1 MANREYVCR
10 KVRLMNMCYK
20 IEVQN
25 KNAEKLDKKLNEL
38 NAPQFLRDYLNE
50 LESKSGALNYLV
62 AIKDFLQWLIENNII
77 NKKSI
82 SGIEVSDFSDLRP
95 QNISSYLRYKETNGM
110 SPTTTETRKNII
122 KSFIQDIYSYRE
134 CLLREVYSKIED
146 FYKMIK
152 YKGIPSG
159 NNLIKKLPTE
169 KQLNDMEEK
178 IMWKKDI
185 PVRNRNIAIFRVL
198 RGTGIRESE
207 LAGLDLSDLH
217 LKEEMP
223 YITILGKGVYREI
236 QNRTVYLSGSALKA
250 LREWLEYRLT
260 LDNIIDTEA
269 VFINKNG
276 TRTTEK
282 NIKQIFENYG
292 NGITPHMM
300 RHYYAT
306 IMNQSGNLAFV
317 QQQLGHSSVKTTVK
331 NYANGA
337 VGMKNVLSKM

>member
-1 MANREYVCR
+1 
-10 KVRLMNMCYK
+10 MCYK

-25 KNAEKLDKKLNEL
+25 KNAEKLNRKLDEL

-62 AIKDFLQWLIENNII
+62 AIKDFLQWLIESNII

-95 QNISSYLRYKETNGM
+95 QNVSSYLRYKETNGM

-134 CLLREVYSKIED
+134 CLLREVYNNIED

-159 NNLIKKLPTE
+159 NNLTKKLPTE

-185 PVRNRNIAIFRVL
+185 PVRNRNIAVFRVL

-217 LKEEMP
+217 LDEEMP
-223 YITILGKGVYREI
+223 YITILGKGVYREM
-236 QNRTVYLSGSALKA
+236 QNRMVYLSGSALKA
-250 LREWLEYRLT
+250 LSEWLEYRNT
-260 LDNIIDTEA
+260 LDNIVDTKA
-269 VFINKNG
+269 VFVNKNG
-276 TRTTEK
+276 TRTTER
-282 NIKQIFENYG
+282 NVKQIFENYG

-300 RHYYAT
+300 RHYYAS
-306 IMNQSGNLAFV
+306 IMNRNGNLAFV
-317 QQQLGHSSVKTTVK
+317 QQQLGHSSVNTTVN

-337 VGMKNVLSKM
+337 VGMKDVLNNM

>member
-10 KVRLMNMCYK
+10 KVRLINMCYK

-25 KNAEKLDKKLNEL
+25 KNAEKLNRKLDEL
-38 NAPQFLRDYLNE
+38 NLPIYMRKYFTVKI
-50 LESKSGALNYLV
+50 ESKAGALNYLGV
-62 AIKDFLQWLIENNII
+62 IVDLLNWFIEDKII
-77 NKKSI
+77 NKERI
-82 SGIEVSDFSDLRP
+82 SDIESSDFTDIMAEDITL
-95 QNISSYLRYKETNGM
+95 YLKIKEQNGM
-110 SPTTTETRKNII
+110 SPTTLETMKHIISSFWYYMSRVKGTEI
-122 KSFIQDIYSYRE
+122 KDGFFKD
-134 CLLREVYSKIED
+134 VT
-146 FYKMIK
+146 

-159 NNLIKKLPTE
+159 NNLTKKLPTE

-178 IMWKKDI
+178 IMWKKDV

-217 LKEEMP
+217 LDEEMP
-223 YITILGKGVYREI
+223 YITILGKGVYREM

-250 LREWLEYRLT
+250 LREWLEYRNI
-260 LDNIIDTEA
+260 LDNIVDKEA
-269 VFINKNG
+269 VFVNKNG
-276 TRTTEK
+276 TRTTER

-300 RHYYAT
+300 RHYYASV
-306 IMNQSGNLAFV
+306 MNQNGNLAFV
-317 QQQLGHSSVKTTVK
+317 QQQLGHSSVNTTVN

-337 VGMKNVLSKM
+337 VGMKEKLMEM

>member
-1 MANREYVCR
+1 
-10 KVRLMNMCYK
+10 MCYK

-25 KNAEKLDKKLNEL
+25 KNAEKLDRKLNEL

-62 AIKDFLQWLIENNII
+62 AIKDFLQWLIESNII

-134 CLLREVYSKIED
+134 CLLREVYNNIED

-159 NNLIKKLPTE
+159 NNLTKKLPTE
-169 KQLNDMEEK
+169 KQLNEMEEK

-217 LKEEMP
+217 LDEEMP
-223 YITILGKGVYREI
+223 YITILGKGVYREM

-250 LREWLEYRLT
+250 IREWLEYRST
-260 LDNIIDTEA
+260 LDNIVDTEA

-276 TRTTEK
+276 TRTTER

-300 RHYYAT
+300 RHYYASV
-306 IMNQSGNLAFV
+306 MNQNGNLAFV
-317 QQQLGHSSVKTTVK
+317 QQQLGHSSVNTTVN

-337 VGMKNVLSKM
+337 VGMKDVLSNM

>member
-1 MANREYVCR
+1 MVLCGRN
-10 KVRLMNMCYK
+10 
-20 IEVQN
+20 IH
-25 KNAEKLDKKLNEL
+25 
-38 NAPQFLRDYLNE
+38 
-50 LESKSGALNYLV
+50 LV

-77 NKKSI
+77 ISKSI
-82 SGIEVSDFSDLRP
+82 SEIEVSDFSDLRP
-95 QNISSYLRYKETNGM
+95 QNVSSYLRYKETNGM

-134 CLLREVYSKIED
+134 CLLREIYNNIED

-159 NNLIKKLPTE
+159 NNLTKKLPTE

-217 LKEEMP
+217 LDEEMP
-223 YITILGKGVYREI
+223 YITILGKGVYREM
-236 QNRTVYLSGSALKA
+236 QNRPVYLSGSALKA
-250 LREWLEYRLT
+250 LREWLEYRST
-260 LDNIIDTEA
+260 LDNIVDTEA
-269 VFINKNG
+269 VFVNKNG
-276 TRTTEK
+276 TRTTER

-292 NGITPHMM
+292 NGISPHMM
-300 RHYYAT
+300 RHYYASV
-306 IMNQSGNLAFV
+306 MNQNGNIAFV
-317 QQQLGHSSVKTTVK
+317 QQQLGHSSVNTTVN

-337 VGMKNVLSKM
+337 VGMKDVLENM

>member
-1 MANREYVCR
+1 
-10 KVRLMNMCYK
+10 MCYK

-25 KNAEKLDKKLNEL
+25 KNAEKLNRKLDEL
-38 NAPQFLRDYLNE
+38 NLPIYMRKYFTVKI
-50 LESKSGALNYLV
+50 ESKAGALNYLGV
-62 AIKDFLQWLIENNII
+62 IVDLLNWFIEEKVIDKTNI
-77 NKKSI
+77 SD
-82 SGIEVSDFSDLRP
+82 IEPSDFTDIMAEDITL
-95 QNISSYLRYKETNGM
+95 YLKTKEQNGM
-110 SPTTTETRKNII
+110 SPTTLETRKHII
-122 KSFIQDIYSYRE
+122 SSFWDYMSRVKGTE
-134 CLLREVYSKIED
+134 
-146 FYKMIK
+146 IK
-152 YKGIPSG
+152 DGFFKDVTYKGIPSG
-159 NNLIKKLPTE
+159 NNLTKKLPTE

-217 LKEEMP
+217 LDEEMP
-223 YITILGKGVYREI
+223 YITILGKGVYREM

-250 LREWLEYRLT
+250 IREWLEYRST

-276 TRTTEK
+276 TRTTER

-300 RHYYAT
+300 RHYYASV
-306 IMNQSGNLAFV
+306 MNQNGNLAFV
-317 QQQLGHSSVKTTVK
+317 QQQLGHSSVNTTVN

-337 VGMKNVLSKM
+337 VGMKEKLMEM

>member
-1 MANREYVCR
+1 
-10 KVRLMNMCYK
+10 MCYK

-25 KNAEKLDKKLNEL
+25 KNAEKLNRKLDEL

-50 LESKSGALNYLV
+50 LESKNGALNYLV
-62 AIKDFLQWLIENNII
+62 AIKDFLQWLIESNVI

-82 SGIEVSDFSDLRP
+82 SEIEVFDFSDLRP

-122 KSFIQDIYSYRE
+122 KSFIKNVYSYRE
-134 CLLREVYSKIED
+134 CLLRELYNSMED
-146 FYKMIK
+146 FSKQIK
-152 YKGIPSG
+152 YKGISSK
-159 NNLIKKLPTE
+159 NNLTQKLPTE
-169 KQLNDMEEK
+169 NQLNDMEEK
-178 IMWKKDI
+178 IMWKKDEC
-185 PVRNRNIAIFRVL
+185 VRNRNIAIFRVL

-217 LKEEMP
+217 LDEEMP
-223 YITILGKGVYREI
+223 YITILGKSVYREM

-250 LREWLEYRLT
+250 LREWLKYRNT
-260 LDNIIDTEA
+260 LDNIVDKEA
-269 VFINKNG
+269 VFVNKNG
-276 TRTTEK
+276 TRTTER

-300 RHYYAT
+300 RHYYAS
-306 IMNQSGNLAFV
+306 IMNRNGNLAFV
-317 QQQLGHSSVKTTVK
+317 QQQLGHSSVNTTVN

-337 VGMKNVLSKM
+337 VGMREKLMEM

>member
-1 MANREYVCR
+1 
-10 KVRLMNMCYK
+10 MCYK

-25 KNAEKLDKKLNEL
+25 KNAEKLNRKLDEL

-62 AIKDFLQWLIENNII
+62 AIKDFLQWLIKNNII

-134 CLLREVYSKIED
+134 CLLREVYNNIED

-159 NNLIKKLPTE
+159 NNLTKKLPTE

-207 LAGLDLSDLH
+207 LAGLDLTDLH
-217 LKEEMP
+217 LDEEMP
-223 YITILGKGVYREI
+223 YITILGKGVYREM

-250 LREWLEYRLT
+250 LSEWLEYRNT
-260 LDNIIDTEA
+260 LDNIVDTEA

-276 TRTTEK
+276 TRTTER

-300 RHYYAT
+300 RHYYASV
-306 IMNQSGNLAFV
+306 MNQNGNLAFV
-317 QQQLGHSSVKTTVK
+317 QQQLGHSSVNTTVN

-337 VGMKNVLSKM
+337 VGMKEKLMEM

>member
-1 MANREYVCR
+1 
-10 KVRLMNMCYK
+10 MCYK

-134 CLLREVYSKIED
+134 CLLREVYSNIED
-146 FYKMIK
+146 FYKMVK

-185 PVRNRNIAIFRVL
+185 PVRNRNITIFRVL

-217 LKEEMP
+217 LDEEMP
-223 YITILGKGVYREI
+223 YITILGKGVYREM

-250 LREWLEYRLT
+250 LNEWLEYRNT
-260 LDNIIDTEA
+260 LDNIVDTEA

-276 TRTTEK
+276 TRTTER

-300 RHYYAT
+300 RHYYAS
-306 IMNQSGNLAFV
+306 IMNQNGNLAFV
-317 QQQLGHSSVKTTVK
+317 QQQLGHSSVNTTVN

-337 VGMKNVLSKM
+337 VGMKDVLNNM

>member
-1 MANREYVCR
+1 
-10 KVRLMNMCYK
+10 MCYK

-25 KNAEKLDKKLNEL
+25 KNAEKLNRKLDEL
-38 NAPQFLRDYLNE
+38 NLPIYMRKYFTVKI
-50 LESKSGALNYLV
+50 ESKAGALNYLGV
-62 AIKDFLQWLIENNII
+62 IVDLLNWFIKEKMIDKTNISDIEP
-77 NKKSI
+77 
-82 SGIEVSDFSDLRP
+82 SDFTDIMAEDITL
-95 QNISSYLRYKETNGM
+95 YLKTKEQNGM
-110 SPTTTETRKNII
+110 SPTTLETRKHII
-122 KSFIQDIYSYRE
+122 SSFWDYMSRVKGTE
-134 CLLREVYSKIED
+134 
-146 FYKMIK
+146 IK
-152 YKGIPSG
+152 DGFFKDVTYKGIPSG
-159 NNLIKKLPTE
+159 NNLTKKLPTE

-217 LKEEMP
+217 LDEEMP
-223 YITILGKGVYREI
+223 YITILGKGVYREM

-250 LREWLEYRLT
+250 LSEWLEYRNT
-260 LDNIIDTEA
+260 LDNIVDTEA

-276 TRTTEK
+276 TRTTER

-300 RHYYAT
+300 RHYYASV
-306 IMNQSGNLAFV
+306 MNQNGNLAFV
-317 QQQLGHSSVKTTVK
+317 QQQLGHSSVNTTVN

-337 VGMKNVLSKM
+337 VGMREKLMEM

>member
-1 MANREYVCR
+1 
-10 KVRLMNMCYK
+10 MCYK
-20 IEVQN
+20 IKVQN
-25 KNAEKLDKKLNEL
+25 KNAEKLNRKLDEL

-62 AIKDFLQWLIENNII
+62 AIKDFLQWLIESNII

-134 CLLREVYSKIED
+134 CLLREVYNNIED

-159 NNLIKKLPTE
+159 NNLTKKLPTE

-178 IMWKKDI
+178 IMWKKDV

-217 LKEEMP
+217 LDEEMP
-223 YITILGKGVYREI
+223 YITILGKGVYREM

-250 LREWLEYRLT
+250 LREWLEYRNA
-260 LDNIIDTEA
+260 LDNIVDTEA
-269 VFINKNG
+269 VFVNKNG
-276 TRTTEK
+276 TRTTER

-300 RHYYAT
+300 RHYYAS
-306 IMNQSGNLAFV
+306 IMNQNGNLAFV
-317 QQQLGHSSVKTTVK
+317 QQQLGHSSVNTTVN

-337 VGMKNVLSKM
+337 VGMREKLMEM

>member
-1 MANREYVCR
+1 
-10 KVRLMNMCYK
+10 MCYK

-25 KNAEKLDKKLNEL
+25 KNAEKLNRKLDEL

-50 LESKSGALNYLV
+50 LESKNGALNYLV
-62 AIKDFLQWLIENNII
+62 AIKDFLQWLIESNII

-134 CLLREVYSKIED
+134 CLLREVYNNIED

-159 NNLIKKLPTE
+159 NNLTKKLPTE

-217 LKEEMP
+217 LNEEMP
-223 YITILGKGVYREI
+223 YITILGKGVYREM

-250 LREWLEYRLT
+250 IREWLEYRST

-276 TRTTEK
+276 TRTTER

-300 RHYYAT
+300 RHYYASV
-306 IMNQSGNLAFV
+306 MNQNGNLAFV
-317 QQQLGHSSVKTTVK
+317 QQQLGHSSVNTTVN

-337 VGMKNVLSKM
+337 VGMREKLMEM

>member
-1 MANREYVCR
+1 
-10 KVRLMNMCYK
+10 MCYK

-25 KNAEKLDKKLNEL
+25 KNAEKLNRKLDEL

-50 LESKSGALNYLV
+50 LESKNGALNYLV
-62 AIKDFLQWLIENNII
+62 AIKDFLQWLIESNII

-82 SGIEVSDFSDLRP
+82 SEIEVSDFSDLRP

-134 CLLREVYSKIED
+134 CLLREIYSNIED

-159 NNLIKKLPTE
+159 NNLTKKLPTE

-178 IMWKKDI
+178 IMWKKDEC
-185 PVRNRNIAIFRVL
+185 VRNRNIAIFRVL

-217 LKEEMP
+217 LDEEMP
-223 YITILGKGVYREI
+223 YITILGKGMYREM

-250 LREWLEYRLT
+250 LREWLEYRST
-260 LDNIIDTEA
+260 LDNIVDTEA
-269 VFINKNG
+269 VFVNKNG
-276 TRTTEK
+276 TRTTER

-300 RHYYAT
+300 RHYYASV
-306 IMNQSGNLAFV
+306 MNQNGNLAFV
-317 QQQLGHSSVKTTVK
+317 QQQLGHSSVNTTVN

-337 VGMKNVLSKM
+337 VGMKEKLMEM

>member
-1 MANREYVCR
+1 
-10 KVRLMNMCYK
+10 MCYK

-25 KNAEKLDKKLNEL
+25 KNAEKLNRKLDEL
-38 NAPQFLRDYLNE
+38 NLPMYMRKYFTVKID
-50 LESKSGALNYLV
+50 SKAGALNYLGV
-62 AIKDFLQWLIENNII
+62 IVDLFNWFIEEKLIDKSNI
-77 NKKSI
+77 SD
-82 SGIEVSDFSDLRP
+82 IEPSDFTDIMAEDITL
-95 QNISSYLRYKETNGM
+95 YLKTKEQNGM
-110 SPTTTETRKNII
+110 SPTTLETRKHII
-122 KSFIQDIYSYRE
+122 SSFWDYMSRVKGTE
-134 CLLREVYSKIED
+134 
-146 FYKMIK
+146 IK
-152 YKGIPSG
+152 DGFFKDVTYKGIPSG

-217 LKEEMP
+217 LDEEMP
-223 YITILGKGVYREI
+223 YITILGKGVYREM
-236 QNRTVYLSGSALKA
+236 QNRMVYLSGSALKA
-250 LREWLEYRLT
+250 LSEWLEYRNT
-260 LDNIIDTEA
+260 LDNIVDTEA

-282 NIKQIFENYG
+282 NIKQVFENYG

-300 RHYYAT
+300 RHYYAS
-306 IMNQSGNLAFV
+306 IMNRNGNLAFV
-317 QQQLGHSSVKTTVK
+317 QQQLGHSSVNTTVN

-337 VGMKNVLSKM
+337 VGMKAVLENM

>member
-1 MANREYVCR
+1 
-10 KVRLMNMCYK
+10 MCYK

-25 KNAEKLDKKLNEL
+25 KNAEKLNRKLDEL

-62 AIKDFLQWLIENNII
+62 AIKDFLQWLIESNII

-82 SGIEVSDFSDLRP
+82 SEIEVSDFSDLRP

-134 CLLREVYSKIED
+134 CLLREVYNNIED

-159 NNLIKKLPTE
+159 NNLTKKLPTE
-169 KQLNDMEEK
+169 KQLNDMEKK

-185 PVRNRNIAIFRVL
+185 PVRNRNIAIFCVL

-217 LKEEMP
+217 LDEEMP
-223 YITILGKGVYREI
+223 YITILGKGVYREM
-236 QNRTVYLSGSALKA
+236 QNRTVYLCGSALKA
-250 LREWLEYRLT
+250 LRKWLEYRNT
-260 LDNIIDTEA
+260 LDNIVDKEA
-269 VFINKNG
+269 VFVNKNG
-276 TRTTEK
+276 TRTTER

-300 RHYYAT
+300 RHYYASV
-306 IMNQSGNLAFV
+306 MNQNGNLAFV
-317 QQQLGHSSVKTTVK
+317 QQQLGHSSVNTTVN

-337 VGMKNVLSKM
+337 VGMREKLMEM